1 MTVLILVGKE
11 GKKND
16 NIPQKVFVIHDI
28 IGKQVGVIDHCKRIT
43 LLSDWKILL
52 YNLDKVTYFPRR
64 KIPRVYLI
72 QTLPSLDLPGDS
84 QFSP

>member
-28 IGKQVGVIDHCKRIT
+28 IGKQVGVIDHCKRIHT
-43 LLSDWKILL
+43 IERLE
-52 YNLDKVTYFPRR
+52 NLV
-64 KIPRVYLI
+64 V
-72 QTLPSLDLPGDS
+72 
-84 QFSP
+84 